1 MAEKKF
7 CLLKRLYTTIH
18 VQVDFW
24 IFFLTR
30 REYFKETHVSL
41 KTNVNELNVITILYE
56 SILINNCLADD
67 NFDLFLNVGVFIH
80 NY

>member
-1 MAEKKF
+1 
-7 CLLKRLYTTIH
+7 
-18 VQVDFW
+18 
-24 IFFLTR
+24 
-30 REYFKETHVSL
+30 
-41 KTNVNELNVITILYE
+41 LYE